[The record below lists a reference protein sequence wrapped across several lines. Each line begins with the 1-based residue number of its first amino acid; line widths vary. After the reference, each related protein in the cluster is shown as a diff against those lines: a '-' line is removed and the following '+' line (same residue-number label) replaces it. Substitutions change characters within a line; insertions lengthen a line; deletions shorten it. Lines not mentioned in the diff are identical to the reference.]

1 MDFER
6 SQFPNYTFLLL
17 LLLSSVI
24 PPIGKYAVCL
34 LRYVSFKRYSIK
46 AGPGSWA
53 RAPGPGPGWVMFPCT
68 GRQLVVPSHVV
79 KTSMNL
85 YSGVRTV
92 GIAINDGLAW
102 LSSWVVPAVTV
113 CIASQAASRLS

>member
-1 MDFER
+1 MHCTVQYKSR
-6 SQFPNYTFLLL
+6 AGL
-17 LLLSSVI
+17 V
-24 PPIGKYAVCL
+24 
-34 LRYVSFKRYSIK
+34 
-46 AGPGSWA
+46 GPGS
-53 RAPGPGPGWVMFPCT
+53 GPGPGLGYVSLY
-68 GRQLVVPSHVV
+68 RQAACSHSHVV

-113 CIASQAASRLS
+113 CIAAQAASRLS